1 VTARYERFVSPHDV
15 LTRAAEL
22 SASTYVVDVEPLV
35 ASWHSGQRQL
45 DDGVARTAG
54 QLCAIAGV
62 RVVCF
67 ATNSVRRPAAT
78 PACPT
83 ARVLYVASAR
93 KPLLTGLYRTLP
105 RPGVVIGDQVGT
117 DGALARR
124 LDFTFLHYC
133 PEVSGMPV
141 GPRLLRYC
149 GRLLLPVLFPGHW

>member
-1 VTARYERFVSPHDV
+1 MLS
-15 LTRAAEL
+15 RAAEL

-35 ASWHSGQRQL
+35 ASWQSGPQPL
-45 DDGVARTAG
+45 DDGVAHTAG

-67 ATNSVRRPAAT
+67 ATNSARRPDAI

-83 ARVLYVASAR
+83 ARVMYVASAR
-93 KPLLTGLYRTLP
+93 KPLMTGLYRDLP
-105 RPGVVIGDQVGT
+105 RPGVVLGDQVVT

-124 LDFTFLHYC
+124 LGFTFLHYC
-133 PEVSGMPV
+133 PEVSGMPA

-149 GRLLLPVLFPGHW
+149 GWLLLPLLFPGRRR

>member
-1 VTARYERFVSPHDV
+1 MLA
-15 LTRAAEL
+15 RAAEL
-22 SASTYVVDVEPLV
+22 SARTYVVDVEPLV
-35 ASWHSGQRQL
+35 ATWHSGQAPL

-67 ATNSVRRPAAT
+67 ATNSARH
-78 PACPT
+78 PT
-83 ARVLYVASAR
+83 AIPASSTVRVMYVASAR
-93 KPLLTGLYRTLP
+93 KPLVTALYRNLP

-124 LDFTFLHYC
+124 LDFTFLHYL
-133 PEVSGMPV
+133 PAVSDMPS

-149 GRLLLPVLFPGHW
+149 GWLLLPVLFPGRGLALVRHRNA